1 MTHKGQSTWE
11 QIIFDCKDPWERLAM
26 AIIMDG
32 LRSHDKKY
40 FYSDACANLFHA
52 LGIHGDPILY
62 YAAYIN
68 QRKRG
73 AKNDNQWHRV

>member
-1 MTHKGQSTWE
+1 MTYKGLHTWDR
-11 QIIFDCKDPWERLAM
+11 IIFDCKDPWERLAM

-32 LRSHDKKY
+32 MRRHDKEY
-40 FYSDACANLFHA
+40 FNSDACENLFHA
-52 LGIHGDPILY
+52 LGIRGDPILY

-73 AKNDNQWHRV
+73 GKNDDQRHCL

>member
-1 MTHKGQSTWE
+1 MTHKGQSTRDH
-11 QIIFDCKDPWERLAM
+11 IIFDCKDPWERLAM

-32 LRSHDKKY
+32 LRSHDMEY
-40 FYSDACANLFHA
+40 FYSDDCAALFHA

-68 QRKRG
+68 QRKERC
-73 AKNDNQWHRV
+73 

>member
-1 MTHKGQSTWE
+1 
-11 QIIFDCKDPWERLAM
+11 M

-40 FYSDACANLFHA
+40 FYSDDCANLFHA

-73 AKNDNQWHRV
+73 AKK

>member
-1 MTHKGQSTWE
+1 MTLNGLHTWDR
-11 QIIFDCKDPWERLAM
+11 IIFDCKDPWERLAM

-32 LRSHDKKY
+32 LRSHDKEY
-40 FYSDACANLFHA
+40 FYSDDCANLFYA
-52 LGIHGDPILY
+52 LGIYGDPILY

-73 AKNDNQWHRV
+73 PKK